1 MRPGGLTYPLAFLVA
16 LGCGGV
22 TQGRVDRPPDAL
34 AEGEELFSRAEY
46 GGAAQAYVA
55 HLSARPDDPR
65 NDRVL
70 FRLGM
75 LYLVHGAPERDA
87 ERGEQTLRD
96 LSTRFPESPW
106 RAEAEYLLSLRQEV
120 ARLEVRS
127 AADQKAIERLEAQI
141 EALKRID
148 LEGQP

>member
-1 MRPGGLTYPLAFLVA
+1 MAYPLALLVA
-16 LGCGGV
+16 LGCGGA
-22 TQGRVDRPPDAL
+22 TQGGMDRPPDAL

-46 GGAAQAYVA
+46 AGAAQAYEA
-55 HLSARPDDPR
+55 HVSTRPDDSR

-87 ERGEQTLRD
+87 ARGERNLRE

-106 RAEAEYLLSLRQEV
+106 RDEAEYLLSLRQEV
-120 ARLEVRS
+120 ARLEAQS
-127 AADQKAIERLEAQI
+127 AEDQQAIERLESQI

-148 LEGQP
+148 LEGEP

>member
-1 MRPGGLTYPLAFLVA
+1 V
-16 LGCGGV
+16 
-22 TQGRVDRPPDAL
+22 
-34 AEGEELFSRAEY
+34 S
-46 GGAAQAYVA
+46 AQ
-55 HLSARPDDPR
+55 PDDPR

-87 ERGEQTLRD
+87 ERAEQTLRE

-120 ARLEVRS
+120 ARLEARS

>member
-1 MRPGGLTYPLAFLVA
+1 MRTVGLTYPLAFLVA
-16 LGCGGV
+16 LACGGV

-34 AEGEELFSRAEY
+34 AEGEELFSRGEY
-46 GGAAQAYVA
+46 GGAAQAYAA
-55 HLSARPDDPR
+55 HVSAQPDDPR

-75 LYLVHGAPERDA
+75 LDLVHGAPERDA
-87 ERGEQTLRD
+87 ERGERTLRE

-120 ARLEVRS
+120 AQLEDRS
-127 AADQKAIERLEAQI
+127 AADQNAIELLEAQI